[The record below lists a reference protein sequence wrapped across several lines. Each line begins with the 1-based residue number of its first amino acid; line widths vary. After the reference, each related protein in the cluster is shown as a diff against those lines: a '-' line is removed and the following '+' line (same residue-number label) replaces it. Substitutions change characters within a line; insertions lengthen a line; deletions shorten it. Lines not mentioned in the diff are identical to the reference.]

1 MLLGVFNML
10 DRIKDFIKFL
20 GYKIKNVD
28 NSLIDYI
35 LGNETDILKN
45 DINQTEIPEKL
56 EFLLIERVVSAFFN
70 MKISTNSLGD
80 DFSFEEAV
88 KSIKM
93 GDTSYDF
100 GDVSSQ
106 KDMFVNYI
114 NSLGKGSDYICYRKF
129 KW

>member
-80 DFSFEEAV
+80 DFSFEESV

>member
-35 LGNETDILKN
+35 LGNETDRLKN
-45 DINQTEIPEKL
+45 DINQAEIPEKL

>member
-1 MLLGVFNML
+1 ML

-20 GYKIKNVD
+20 GYKIKDVD

-35 LGNETDILKN
+35 LGNETDRLKN

-80 DFSFEEAV
+80 DFSFEESV
-88 KSIKM
+88 KLIKM

-114 NSLGKGSDYICYRKF
+114 NSLGNGSDYICYRKF

>member
-1 MLLGVFNML
+1 ML

-20 GYKIKNVD
+20 GYKFKDVD

-35 LGNETDILKN
+35 LGNETDRLKN

-80 DFSFEEAV
+80 DFSFEESV
-88 KSIKM
+88 KLIKM

>member
-20 GYKIKNVD
+20 GYKIKDVD

-35 LGNETDILKN
+35 LGNETDRLKN

-80 DFSFEEAV
+80 DFSFEESV
-88 KSIKM
+88 KLIKM

-114 NSLGKGSDYICYRKF
+114 NSLGTGSDYICYRKF

>member
-20 GYKIKNVD
+20 GYKIKDVD

-35 LGNETDILKN
+35 SGNETDRLKN

-80 DFSFEEAV
+80 DFSFEESV
-88 KSIKM
+88 KLIKM

>member
-35 LGNETDILKN
+35 LGNETDRLKN

-80 DFSFEEAV
+80 DFSFEESV
-88 KSIKM
+88 KLIKM

>member
-20 GYKIKNVD
+20 GYKIKDVD

-35 LGNETDILKN
+35 LGNETDRLKN

-70 MKISTNSLGD
+70 VKISTNSLGD
-80 DFSFEEAV
+80 DFSFEESV
-88 KSIKM
+88 KLIKM

>member
-1 MLLGVFNML
+1 ML

-20 GYKIKNVD
+20 GYKIKDVD

-35 LGNETDILKN
+35 LGNETDRLKN

-70 MKISTNSLGD
+70 VKISTNSLGD
-80 DFSFEEAV
+80 DFSFEESV
-88 KSIKM
+88 KLIKM

>member
-35 LGNETDILKN
+35 LGNESDRLKN

-70 MKISTNSLGD
+70 VKISTNSLGD

>member
-20 GYKIKNVD
+20 GYKIKDVD
-28 NSLIDYI
+28 NFLIDYI
-35 LGNETDILKN
+35 LGNETDRLKN

-80 DFSFEEAV
+80 DFSFEESV

>member
-20 GYKIKNVD
+20 GYKIKDVD

-35 LGNETDILKN
+35 LGNETDRLKN

-80 DFSFEEAV
+80 DFSFEESV
-88 KSIKM
+88 KLIKM

>member
-20 GYKIKNVD
+20 GYKIKDVD

-35 LGNETDILKN
+35 LGNETDRLKN
-45 DINQTEIPEKL
+45 DINKTEIPEKL

-80 DFSFEEAV
+80 DFSFEESV
-88 KSIKM
+88 KLIKM

>member
-1 MLLGVFNML
+1 ML

-20 GYKIKNVD
+20 GYKIKDVD

-35 LGNETDILKN
+35 LGNETDRLKN

-80 DFSFEEAV
+80 DFSFEESV
-88 KSIKM
+88 KLIKM